1 LPPSPKANANA
12 IEIDSADDPR
22 IDDFR
27 NLTDAELRRR
37 RDNPTFIAEGLLVIQ
52 RLLASPYPVRSLLLT
67 KAKYERLAPDL
78 ERLDPQVAVYLAPP
92 DVLNSVAGFH
102 VHRGALAAAARTEL
116 PTPVELLAGARLVVI
131 LEAINDHENLGA
143 LFRNAAAF
151 GADAVL
157 LCPRCADPLYRRSV
171 RVSLGHVLNLPFARV
186 SPWPTG
192 LQAVEAAGLRMI
204 ALTPD
209 RRAVPLDQI
218 AEDDVPTAIL
228 VGAEGAGLSPE
239 ARKAA
244 PLQVRI
250 PIVPEVDSLNLA
262 TAAAIALHRLARGL

>member
-171 RVSLGHVLNLPFARV
+171 RVSLGHVLHLPFARV
-186 SPWPTG
+186 EPWPEG
-192 LQAVEAAGLRMI
+192 LEAVEAAGLRMI

-209 RRAVPLDQI
+209 RRAVPLDRI
-218 AEDDVPTAIL
+218 AEDDAPTAIL